1 MTQREGSIM
10 QIDKNGLRS
19 LGIGILALPA
29 AEWLKLLSALLLQL
43 EQRLR
48 RSRRKRDPGWDF
60 DEF

>member
-19 LGIGILALPA
+19 LGIGILALAA

>member
-1 MTQREGSIM
+1 M

-19 LGIGILALPA
+19 LGIGILALAA